1 MPFLGFCYL
10 IAWLLNVLNLKRG
23 AFRCHQRHRQLFCL
37 QCLNLHLRFR
47 TPFSALGAGKTTKR
61 KGIQN
66 PEAAN
71 RLGATDHKDRS
82 LSAVG
87 VYGGI
92 F

>member
-10 IAWLLNVLNLKRG
+10 IPCPLNDLRLKRG

-47 TPFSALGAGKTTKR
+47 TPFSALGAGKTTKH
-61 KGIQN
+61 KDIQN

-71 RLGATDHKDRS
+71 G
-82 LSAVG
+82 VG
-87 VYGGI
+87 TLMTRTANYG
-92 F
+92 